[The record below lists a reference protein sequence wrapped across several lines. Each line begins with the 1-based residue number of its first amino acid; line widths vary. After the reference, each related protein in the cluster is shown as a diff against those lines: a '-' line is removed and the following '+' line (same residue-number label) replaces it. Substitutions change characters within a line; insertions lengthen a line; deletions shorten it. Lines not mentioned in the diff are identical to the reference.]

1 MQLISIS
8 DKGQRLAELKKHY
21 KVVDVID
28 LDTYVPNS
36 DELYNR
42 IKSNFQIEY
51 QSDERLVFTA
61 TQDYHKTNHP
71 NIALQSLQAMINEID
86 ISNFFVAILST
97 NPDLEKEYSW
107 VHRNIS
113 TDPIPV
119 HLYRISGSYSNTY
132 SDIIPW
138 QKYRGLKQD
147 SVLLDEM
154 PDREKNLL
162 VESKTFC
169 ILPWISLYVET
180 DNRVLPCCYYKDEV
194 LGDAK
199 TDTLKTIWNND
210 KTRQLRLDMLK
221 EKELASCRGCYLK
234 DQQNKDDTVRASYNR
249 KYLKEYNR
257 IRETKP
263 DGRLDRFELP
273 LINFNASNL
282 CNLQCRMCVS
292 TVSSSLHAVE
302 KQLGIPVN
310 VKALVK
316 PNPTFFEQYCE
327 HIEHIQQVIFAGG
340 EPLMMK
346 ETYDFVKRLGEHNRH
361 DVELH
366 YITNMTHTGL
376 GSTNVFDIW
385 RKFNHINL
393 YASLDAEN
401 DRALYLRPGPYTW
414 NKIVDFKKQIRQ
426 KRPDIFFC
434 VQSTITILN
443 ALHMPDFHRSWVEQG
458 LIDADQWVVNTL
470 TNRQYLRVTTAPAYL
485 KDQIRD
491 KFQRHLEWLRP
502 RDPYGKSTIG
512 YMAIINAMDSAET
525 FDPDL
530 FWKHIEQRD
539 KIYNV
544 NLLDVFPELV
554 DLPR

>member
-1 MQLISIS
+1 MQLTYTS
-8 DKGQRLAELKKHY
+8 DRDQRLAELKKHY
-21 KVVDVID
+21 KVIDVID

-42 IKSNFQIEY
+42 IKSNYQTEFQAD
-51 QSDERLVFTA
+51 QRLVFTA
-61 TQDYHKTNHP
+61 TQDYYKPNHP
-71 NIALQSLQAMINEID
+71 NIVLQSVQAMINEID

-97 NPDLEKEYSW
+97 NPDLENEYSW

-113 TDPIPV
+113 TDPVPV
-119 HLYRISGSYSNTY
+119 HLYRLSGDYFNTF
-132 SDIIPW
+132 SDMIPW
-138 QKYRGLKQD
+138 QKYRGLKED
-147 SVLLDEM
+147 SVVLDEM
-154 PDREKNLL
+154 PVIEKNLL
-162 VESKTFC
+162 LESKTFC

-199 TDTLKTIWNND
+199 TDSLKTIWNNN
-210 KTRQLRLDMLK
+210 KTKQLRLDMLA
-221 EKELASCRGCYLK
+221 EKELASCRGCYVK
-234 DQQNKDDTVRASYNR
+234 DQQNKDDTVRAAYNR
-249 KYLKEYNR
+249 KYVKEYNR

-263 DGRLDRFELP
+263 DGGLARFELP

-292 TVSSSLHAVE
+292 TISSSLHTIE
-302 KQLGIPVN
+302 KQLGMPVP

-316 PNPTFFEQYCE
+316 PDTTIFEQYCE
-327 HIEHIQQVIFAGG
+327 HINHIQQVIFAGG

-346 ETYDFVKRLGEHNRH
+346 ETYDFVKKLAEHNRH

-366 YITNMTHTGL
+366 YITNMTQTGL
-376 GSTNVFDIW
+376 GNTNVFDLW
-385 RKFNHINL
+385 QDFKHINL
-393 YASLDAEN
+393 YASLDAEH
-401 DRALYLRPGPYTW
+401 DRALYLRPGSYTW
-414 NKIVDFKKQIRQ
+414 SQILDFTKQIKN
-426 KRPDIFFC
+426 KRPDIFFR

-470 TNRQYLRVTTAPAYL
+470 TNRQYLRVTTAPDYL
-485 KDQIRD
+485 KHQIRT
-491 KFQRHLEWLRP
+491 KFKKHIEWLRP
-502 RDPYGKSTIG
+502 LDPYGKSTVG
-512 YMAIINAMDSAET
+512 YMAIVNAMDSNET

-530 FWKHIEQRD
+530 FWREIEQRD

-544 NLLDVFPELV
+544 KLLDVFPELV